1 MSNYDFSKQC
11 TAPGCTNE
19 GTKKCATCRVSY
31 YCSKECQKKDWKAHK
46 KKCATLAM
54 TPGGA
59 DYRDL
64 YKDKDGVYVFEDHA
78 SERSFTL
85 GVHES
90 LIDSIPA
97 VQSNVDMIR
106 TMHRFTGPYTL
117 RKIVRGKPV
126 LPPPPHRLAVGDEV
140 LVAVG
145 PESVHPPYVDGWKR
159 GVVRELHVE
168 GRDPHAYKVQ
178 LEDGSVVPA
187 HRDDPDFV
195 RHADESKEGKAVRF
209 DVGQQVECRIGPDE
223 YVRGVIRER
232 NAEMPG
238 WGRGWTVDGKPHPRW
253 SGPRD
258 TVAYLVT
265 PEGKDFNPRDQMSS
279 LSVPADKDE
288 YIRAWA
294 PNSRG

>member
-1 MSNYDFSKQC
+1 VTF
-11 TAPGCTNE
+11 
-19 GTKKCATCRVSY
+19 
-31 YCSKECQKKDWKAHK
+31 YCSKQCQKKDWKAHK

-64 YKDKDGVYVFEDHA
+64 YKDKDGVYVFEDHE

-106 TMHRFTGPYTL
+106 RMHRFTGPYTL
-117 RKIVRGKPV
+117 KKIVRGKPV

-168 GRDPHAYKVQ
+168 GRDPHAYNVQ

-209 DVGQQVECRIGPDE
+209 DVGQQVECRIGPSE

-238 WGRGWTVDGKPHPRW
+238 WGRGWTVDAEPHPLW
-253 SGPRD
+253 SGTRD

-265 PEGKDFNPRDQMSS
+265 PEGKDFDPRDQMSS